1 MAKFKVLK
9 KFCDIET
16 KKIYEPE
23 SVIELT
29 VKRSEEV
36 AQNLDGTYLER
47 VKEDNVKV
55 DKPAV
60 EPDKGADKEQ

>member
-9 KFCDIET
+9 KFRDIET

-36 AQNLDGTYLER
+36 AKNLDDTYLER
-47 VKEDNVKV
+47 VNEDDGKG

-60 EPDKGADKEQ
+60 EPDKGADKEK